1 LSIQTKI
8 EAIKINGVDKVRLI
22 TGEFKTEAVAKETL
36 LKIKN
41 AGMSGI
47 IKKIN

>member
-1 LSIQTKI
+1 
-8 EAIKINGVDKVRLI
+8 
-22 TGEFKTEAVAKETL
+22 AKETL

>member
-8 EAIKINGVDKVRLI
+8 EAIKINGVDKIRLI
-22 TGEFKTEAVAKETL
+22 TGEFKTEAVAKEIL

-47 IKKIN
+47 IKKTN